1 MSLFQKHPNQLP
13 IELPI
18 RLIPHRQIQPGLLV
32 HNALIVGKSVKA
44 VPAVVGAHAALA
56 AASEA
61 HLARWMMVSLMQ
73 PPPKPQREVTCRAT
87 PLSEVKRYRASGW
100 AFELMVR
107 MASSKEV

>member
-56 AASEA
+56 EASEA
-61 HLARWMMVSLMQ
+61 HLAGGQMDDGVVDAAASEAAARGDMPGHTFVGGKEIQ
-73 PPPKPQREVTCRAT
+73 GQRVG
-87 PLSEVKRYRASGW
+87 L
-100 AFELMVR
+100 
-107 MASSKEV
+107 